1 MMREK
6 FFTRSNLS
14 LEGLRRN
21 MNNVGPI
28 IFVIAVVAVFQII
41 NPFFLSYQGIITL
54 IYAMSYFLIAACGLT
69 FVIMTGSFDFSV
81 PSMLKLS
88 ALICVLYIEK
98 IGLLVIPLAL
108 IVCLVFGFI
117 NGLLLA
123 KFKVP
128 SFLATLGI
136 SIVLEG
142 IAWYLSK
149 GFLQIMHN
157 ETFRSLATTFIA
169 GLPSTFYWGI
179 GVWILSTFLALATAF
194 GRRTYAVGGNLE
206 GAGLSDI
213 NVARHRI
220 YIFML
225 SGFLSGLAGVL
236 YMSQMGG
243 GSVKIGADM
252 AIPLF
257 ASVVAGG
264 TALTGGVGGPHRTLL
279 GVIIITWIQ
288 AGMAMLAIG
297 GDVQMITFGLIAI
310 GMSIA
315 TIDRKRIKIVK

>member
-1 MMREK
+1 MYIRGGENVYPPEVEEVLTLHPGVMFAAVIGVHDKLMGE
-6 FFTRSNLS
+6 
-14 LEGLRRN
+14 EGKAF
-21 MNNVGPI
+21 I
-28 IFVIAVVAVFQII
+28 
-41 NPFFLSYQGIITL
+41 
-54 IYAMSYFLIAACGLT
+54 
-69 FVIMTGSFDFSV
+69 V
-81 PSMLKLS
+81 PMPGGEAPAEDEIKQWC
-88 ALICVLYIEK
+88 AER
-98 IGLLVIPLAL
+98 
-108 IVCLVFGFI
+108 
-117 NGLLLA
+117 LA

-136 SIVLEG
+136 SIIVEG
-142 IAWYLSK
+142 MALYLSK
-149 GFLQIMHN
+149 GFLRVMQN
-157 ETFRSLATTFIA
+157 DPFRSLAITFVA
-169 GLPSTFYWGI
+169 GLPSIFYWGI
-179 GVWILSTFLALATAF
+179 GIWGLSTFIALCTVF

-243 GSVKIGADM
+243 GSVNIGSDM

-288 AGMAMLAIG
+288 AGMSMLAIG
-297 GDVQMITFGLIAI
+297 NDVQMITFGLIAV
-310 GMSIA
+310 GMSVA
-315 TIDRKRIKIVK
+315 TIDRKRIKVIK